1 MNAYAAQDAQE
12 ERRLE
17 HAAWQDAV
25 DMEVS
30 ERATD
35 AFNKLPQ
42 RLLDEVGE
50 ELQNEIWNSLYGVTA
65 EIRDHYAAIYQRNL

>member
-1 MNAYAAQDAQE
+1 MNAYAALDAQE

-17 HAAWQDAV
+17 HAAWQD
-25 DMEVS
+25 DTDTEVS

-42 RLLDEVGE
+42 HLLDEVSE
-50 ELQNEIWNSLYGVTA
+50 DLQEEIWKSLFDVIGN
-65 EIRDHYAAIYQRNL
+65 IRSSYAARYLR

>member
-30 ERATD
+30 ELATD

-42 RLLDEVGE
+42 RLLDEVSE
-50 ELQNEIWNSLYGVTA
+50 DLQNEIWNSLYGVTA

>member
-17 HAAWQDAV
+17 HVAWQDAV

-30 ERATD
+30 ELTTD

-42 RLLDEVGE
+42 RLLDEVSE
-50 ELQNEIWNSLYGVTA
+50 DLQEAIWKSLFDVIGN
-65 EIRDHYAAIYQRNL
+65 IRSSYAARYLR

>member
-1 MNAYAAQDAQE
+1 MNAYAAQDSQE

-25 DMEVS
+25 DTEIS
-30 ERATD
+30 ELATD

-42 RLLDEVGE
+42 RLLDEVSE
-50 ELQNEIWNSLYGVTA
+50 DLQEEIWKSLFDVIGN
-65 EIRDHYAAIYQRNL
+65 IRSSYAARYLR

>member
-1 MNAYAAQDAQE
+1 MNAYAAQDTQE

-25 DMEVS
+25 DTGIS
-30 ERATD
+30 ELATD

-42 RLLDEVGE
+42 RLLDEVSE

>member
-25 DMEVS
+25 DTEVS
-30 ERATD
+30 ELTAD

-42 RLLDEVGE
+42 RLLDEVSE
-50 ELQNEIWNSLYGVTA
+50 DLQEAIWKSLFDVIGN
-65 EIRDHYAAIYQRNL
+65 IRSSYAARYLR

>member
-35 AFNKLPQ
+35 AFNRLPQ
-42 RLLDEVGE
+42 RLLDEVSE
-50 ELQNEIWNSLYGVTA
+50 ELQNEIWNSLYGVTV
-65 EIRDHYAAIYQRNL
+65 EIRDHYAAIYQQNL

>member
-1 MNAYAAQDAQE
+1 MNAYAEQDG
-12 ERRLE
+12 RLE

-25 DMEVS
+25 DTEVS
-30 ERATD
+30 ELATD

-42 RLLDEVGE
+42 RLLDEVSE

>member
-25 DMEVS
+25 DTEVS
-30 ERATD
+30 ELATD

-42 RLLDEVGE
+42 RLLDEVSE
-50 ELQNEIWNSLYGVTA
+50 DLQEEIWKSLFDVIGN
-65 EIRDHYAAIYQRNL
+65 IRSSYATRYLR